1 MRRVFTASVLVL
13 ILACT
18 GCEGSFSVASPNSQE
33 PPESREE
40 PETSAGPASAS
51 AVDEIPYKEVVW
63 PWETDPGLQQGKSEA
78 MKRLARYGTLSYE
91 HWENGEIAFG
101 RRRTRIPEPLRKVVI
116 FRGDPTDDVLVQTLP
131 LLPELRHLYL
141 GLGHVSA
148 RGLAAVATLEYLER
162 LQLIGGKPASS
173 DWREA
178 YSPDPARAD
187 LTAEALRHLSG
198 HRRLKELSL
207 QAVRVDDAELAELR
221 TLPNLHGFWLN
232 ATDVTPK
239 CFQTIATWPK
249 IGWVGVAHQDFN
261 APIDPATYRAIASLH
276 GRLTTLSFGEWGESR
291 IHPSMIPAIAEIE
304 SLEWLDLGDPAHFT
318 AADLAPLKKLAN
330 LTHFEPHIPPNDDL
344 GKALQEL
351 ADAANRRS
359 MEKLRERAPTR

>member
-63 PWETDPGLQQGKSEA
+63 PWETDAALLPKRAEAIGK
-78 MKRLARYGTLSYE
+78 LAHFRHLSLMSYE
-91 HWENGEIAFG
+91 DGAPVSSAPTQTEA
-101 RRRTRIPEPLRKVVI
+101 LRKVVI
-116 FRGDPTDDVLVQTLP
+116 FHGDPTDDVLVQTLP

-261 APIDPATYRAIASLH
+261 APIDPATYRAIASLD

-304 SLEWLDLGDPAHFT
+304 SLEWLDLGDPRAFDGRGPR
-318 AADLAPLKKLAN
+318 AAQEAC
-330 LTHFEPHIPPNDDL
+330 EPH
-344 GKALQEL
+344 AL
-351 ADAANRRS
+351 
-359 MEKLRERAPTR
+359 